1 MVFAEEY
8 AAQQG
13 LCVSKPVM
21 VEKAQPIWM
30 VSEVYLILLQF
41 STFLNWNNSF
51 DLFRGHFNYIAKCKF
66 YHKMFSPNFMHFYAI
81 LLWCHSK

>member
-1 MVFAEEY
+1 MAPKKRSAFMVFAEEY

-41 STFLNWNNSF
+41 STFLN
-51 DLFRGHFNYIAKCKF
+51 
-66 YHKMFSPNFMHFYAI
+66 
-81 LLWCHSK
+81 